1 MEAVHKA
8 LVQEVEKYKSVQKDF
23 QKTYSLRQKLDS
35 QLNENSVVKEELD
48 LLESGA
54 AVFKLIGPVL
64 IKQGLDEAKQN
75 VNKRIDYITSELYV
89 PLILLIRVVGRTSEV
104 LRLRAVW
111 GPQLSQMLSEYGQ
124 KLEATV
130 QGAPLNSID

>member
-75 VNKRIDYITSELYV
+75 VNKRIDYITSELKKYDS
-89 PLILLIRVVGRTSEV
+89 LLQDLEKKQETQREAIH
-104 LRLRAVW
+104 
-111 GPQLSQMLSEYGQ
+111 
-124 KLEATV
+124 KLEQQIQQQPQAKP
-130 QGAPLNSID
+130 ALKM